1 MKRHI
6 YTQLIHW
13 KNKKDR
19 KPLILKGAR
28 QVGKTYLLKQFGK
41 EAFPK
46 CHYINFEEDDALS
59 NIFEK
64 DLKVDRI
71 VQELSF
77 YLDHPMDRAT
87 DLLIMD
93 EIQACPR
100 ALTALKYFREEMPE
114 FAICSAGSLLGIH
127 LGEASFPVGKVEFLE
142 MVPMGFEEFLMGAR
156 EDMLVDFLKTCD
168 LSKQIP
174 DIVHQRLWEKL
185 THYFVVG
192 GLPEIVKTYR
202 DEKEDLYTCLN
213 HVRKKQKDLVQHY
226 LADIAKH
233 SGKIN
238 SMHVDRV
245 LRSIPSQIAKEQ
257 DGTIP
262 KFKFKDVVPGIRG
275 YSRLAGAID
284 WLDAAG
290 LVHKI
295 HIVNRGELPFS
306 AFSKENTFKLI
317 LFDIGILGALADL
330 PIKSILDSDYGTYKG
345 YFAENF
351 IAQELVLQHQT
362 PLFCWKEGRSEVE
375 FIIEI
380 DGDII
385 PIEVKSGW
393 VTQAKSLKIFSEKYG
408 PKYRVIFSGR
418 PLKINREQGIHG
430 YPLYLVSRFP
440 LSLQ

>member
-1 MKRHI
+1 
-6 YTQLIHW
+6 
-13 KNKKDR
+13 
-19 KPLILKGAR
+19 
-28 QVGKTYLLKQFGK
+28 
-41 EAFPK
+41 
-46 CHYINFEEDDALS
+46 
-59 NIFEK
+59 
-64 DLKVDRI
+64 
-71 VQELSF
+71 
-77 YLDHPMDRAT
+77 
-87 DLLIMD
+87 MD

-100 ALTALKYFREEMPE
+100 ALTALKYFREQVPE

-142 MVPMGFEEFLMGAR
+142 MFPMGFEEFLMGAR
-156 EDMLVDFLKTCD
+156 EEMLVDFLKTYD
-168 LSKQIP
+168 LSKQVP

-192 GLPEIVKTYR
+192 GVPEIVKTYR

-245 LRSIPSQIAKEQ
+245 LRSVPSQIAKEQ
-257 DGTIP
+257 DGVIP

-306 AFSKENTFKLI
+306 AFSKENAFKLI

-351 IAQELVLQHQT
+351 IAQELALQHQT
-362 PLFCWKEGRSEVE
+362 PLFCWKEGRSEVA

-380 DGDII
+380 DGEII

-393 VTQAKSLKIFSEKYG
+393 VTQAKSLKIFAEKYR